1 MKKTALI
8 LLSSIGIAVGCGR
21 GEKAGA
27 VTDSDIV
34 AQYRD
39 SVLLLQDIVRQ
50 LPSGISA
57 ADSAALIRR
66 IADQWIEGFLIEDL
80 AASQIDDMDRIDALT
95 ASYRRSLIANSYRRK
110 MRRTGVQP
118 VDMEGVRAYYKD
130 HVAELR
136 LERPIVKGLFIRI
149 PASSRHLDE
158 IRQWM
163 RQADPDSYDALENT
177 GRREATAF
185 RYFADRWVDFDAV
198 AGEIPSHL
206 GDGDRFVESTV
217 DYETELN
224 GTVYILH
231 LTDFRKSGTTMP
243 EEYAA
248 PLIEDRIKALHL
260 ADYEAGLIK
269 ALRAS
274 AVEKEILKEGAF
286 VRHNEKESIK

>member
-1 MKKTALI
+1 MG
-8 LLSSIGIAVGCGR
+8 SIGLAVGCGHE
-21 GEKAGA
+21 EKTRAA
-27 VTDSDIV
+27 ADSDIV

-39 SVLLLQDIVRQ
+39 SVLLLPDIVRQ
-50 LPSGISA
+50 LPSGIDP
-57 ADSAALIRR
+57 ADSAALIRK

-80 AASQIDDMDRIDALT
+80 AAAQIDDMDRINALT
-95 ASYRRSLIANSYRRK
+95 DAYRRSLIADSYRRK

-118 VDMEGVRAYYKD
+118 VDMDGVKAYYKSHAD
-130 HVAELR
+130 ELR

-149 PASSRHLDE
+149 PASSRHLDD

-163 RQADPDSYDALENT
+163 RQADADSYDALENT

-185 RYFADRWVDFDAV
+185 RYFADQWTDFDAV
-198 AGEIPSHL
+198 AGEIPSRL

-224 GTVYILH
+224 GMVYILH
-231 LTDFRKSGTTMP
+231 LTDYRKTGTVMP
-243 EEYAA
+243 EDYAA
-248 PLIEDRIKALHL
+248 PLIEDRMKTLHL

-274 AVEKEILKEGAF
+274 AVEKKILKEGIYIKD
-286 VRHNEKESIK
+286 NDKESIK